1 MSGRN
6 IGISIALVVLGVV
19 MQTAMFG
26 EGRINPFGVAP
37 AVVVVIVLACVRY
50 VDAEPALLLGFTGGM
65 LLDLLGAAP
74 LGLWA
79 IAYTV
84 MVYIA
89 LRFKERADD
98 GAVVIAVGVVGFT
111 LLANALFLILGTLFG
126 ERLFTSTDFIKNMVV
141 PAFYNLAIAAVV
153 FPIVE
158 RLIGARRRVRWSS

>member
-1 MSGRN
+1 MSGRD

-19 MQTAMFG
+19 IQTAMFG
-26 EGRINPFGVAP
+26 DGRINPFGVAP
-37 AVVVVIVLACVRY
+37 AVVIVVVLACVRF

-84 MVYIA
+84 TVYVA
-89 LRFKERADD
+89 LRYKERAED
-98 GAVVIAVGVVGFT
+98 GPLVIATGVVALT

-141 PAFYNLAIAAVV
+141 PAFYNLAVAAIV
-153 FPIVE
+153 FPIVT
-158 RLIGARRRVRWSS
+158 RLIGNRRRVGWSS